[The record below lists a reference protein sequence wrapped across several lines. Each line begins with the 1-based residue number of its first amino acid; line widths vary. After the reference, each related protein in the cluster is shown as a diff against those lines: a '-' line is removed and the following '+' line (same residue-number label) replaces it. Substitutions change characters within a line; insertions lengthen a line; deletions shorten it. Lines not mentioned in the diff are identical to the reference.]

1 MIVEKRRIKK
11 MRWDKRENYKRKG
24 EIMSKLMCG
33 IMLYRGRK
41 KIVSP
46 F

>member
-11 MRWDKRENYKRKG
+11 MRWNKRENYKRKG
-24 EIMSKLMCG
+24 EIMPKLLYG

-41 KIVSP
+41 KIISP